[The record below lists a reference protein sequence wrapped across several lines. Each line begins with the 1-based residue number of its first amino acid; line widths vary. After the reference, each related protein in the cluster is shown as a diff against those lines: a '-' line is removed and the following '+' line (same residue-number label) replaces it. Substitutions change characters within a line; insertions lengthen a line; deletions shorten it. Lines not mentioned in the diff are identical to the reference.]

1 MYTLEQIIIYVT
13 NLLSN
18 NEHYILEN
26 QLNNNLYIES
36 NFEQILIKLQTI
48 YQNKTKYW
56 SNPERKL
63 IECVIYVCNKLFED
77 YITNVLT
84 KHKVKHGLDSEVS
97 SNM

>member
-77 YITNVLT
+77 
-84 KHKVKHGLDSEVS
+84 
-97 SNM
+97 